1 MRRWVQFVLRYRYAV
16 IAVWL
21 GLTGLAAWS
30 ASRAEMSTRLGEDM
44 IGDRPE
50 FRRYIERS
58 QNFRSDGSIV
68 VGVEDPEMLSP
79 ANVARLRKT
88 IDNLLELPEVGHIS
102 SILSAQR
109 IDSKGKTLHIAEYV
123 AEALKHPDR
132 ANEVLAL
139 MQADELVGPLHI
151 SADGRSHAVLIEFTV
166 DDNRAG
172 EDATWMVGNSL
183 AVFHQAGY
191 APEKLHVTGFTAA
204 LAESVEQLHFN
215 VKTIFP
221 IVSIILILAVWL
233 LFGRLWPAAVSMAV
247 SMTAV
252 IWTVGF
258 LVALEGR
265 VHTLVSLTPPV
276 VLIVAFSDV
285 VHLCS
290 AYLMSLGKGRTRDE
304 AILESGSEVGRAC
317 LLTSATTFAGFASFG
332 LIPQPAMRSTA
343 IALAFGVAVALLIA
357 LTLVPVLFTFGKT
370 PAPLR
375 RGTTAVVHK
384 GMDWLLR
391 AAQRLSLSKPRTVI
405 AVFGLIGLTAAAG
418 APFFT
423 FEADFYRRFDESN
436 RLTVDTDWFKEN
448 FTGTNMLEL
457 YIETDEKKGL
467 LKGNRLRSI
476 AEYQQAI
483 VDRPEVVSASS
494 LVDLLQTIHGAM
506 VPERAA
512 RDPMPD
518 GQQLLAQYL
527 LLFESSGGEELDRIV
542 DFHRQEMVIGIRLA
556 QDGARFTAQEG
567 LAIQAMGGQYLEAD
581 TRAETTGLVYLLGF
595 FFEEIIDGQFK
606 GLALSFVLIALLMVL
621 GLYSW
626 RVGLL
631 SMIPN
636 LLPVFFIVGLMGFL
650 YEHVDSDVVVILVIA
665 VGIGVDDTIH
675 FLTRFRTEIFRG
687 SDVPTAIEET
697 FTFAGRGILMTTII
711 LVAGFLPLAL
721 SSYITMKYLGTLLPL
736 ALIVALAAD
745 VLLVPAMI
753 ETRLL
758 RFRRR

>member
-50 FRRYIERS
+50 FRRYIERAS
-58 QNFRSDGSIV
+58 NFRSDGSII
-68 VGVEDPEMLSP
+68 VGIEDPDMLKP
-79 ANVARLRKT
+79 ANLARLKIT
-88 IDNLLELPEVGHIS
+88 VDELLELEEVGHVS

-109 IDSKGKTLHIAEYV
+109 IGSKGSTLHVTEY
-123 AEALKHPDR
+123 AREAREHPER
-132 ANEVLAL
+132 AADVLAQ

-151 SADGRSHAVLIEFTV
+151 AADGRSHSVLVEFTV
-166 DDNRAG
+166 DDSRAG
-172 EDATWMVGNSL
+172 EDAIWLVGNSL
-183 AVFHQAGY
+183 AVFHEAGY

-221 IVSIILILAVWL
+221 VVSIILILAVWL

-258 LVALEGR
+258 LVAWEGR
-265 VHTLVSLTPPV
+265 IHTLVSLTPPV

-290 AYLMSLGKGRTRDE
+290 AYLMSLGKGRSRDE

-332 LIPQPAMRSTA
+332 LIPQPAMQSTA

-357 LTLVPVLFTFGKT
+357 LTLVPVLFSFGKQ

-375 RGTTAVVHK
+375 RGVTAVVHR
-384 GMDWLLR
+384 GMDWLLDWAR
-391 AAQRLSLSKPRTVI
+391 KLAISRPRTIIV
-405 AVFGLIGLTAAAG
+405 AFGLIGLLAATG

-423 FEADFYRRFDESN
+423 FEADFYRRFDDSN
-436 RLTVDTDWFKEN
+436 RLTVDTDWFKSN
-448 FTGTNMLEL
+448 FSGTNMLEL
-457 YIETDEKKGL
+457 YIETDEKNGL
-467 LKGNRLRSI
+467 LDADRLRSI
-476 AEYQQAI
+476 AAYQQAI
-483 VDRPEVVSASS
+483 VDRPDVVSATS
-494 LVDLLQTIHGAM
+494 LVDLFESIHGAM
-506 VPERAA
+506 VPELAA
-512 RDPMPD
+512 EDPLPD
-518 GQQLLAQYL
+518 NRPLLAQYL
-527 LLFESSGGEELDRIV
+527 LLFESSGGDELDRIV
-542 DFHRQEMVIGIRLA
+542 DFPREEMVMGIRLA
-556 QDGARFTAQEG
+556 KDGARFTAQEG
-567 LAIQAMGGQYLEAD
+567 LAIQAMAEEHLGPG

-595 FFEEIIDGQFK
+595 FFEEIIDGQFN
-606 GLALSFVLIALLMVL
+606 GLALSFVLIALLMVM
-621 GLYSW
+621 GLFSL

-636 LLPVFFIVGLMGFL
+636 LLPVAFIVGLMGFL

-675 FLTRFRTEIFRG
+675 FLTRFRTEVFRG
-687 SDVPTAIEET
+687 SSVDSAIEET
-697 FTFAGRGILMTTII
+697 FSFAGRGILMTTII

-721 SSYITMKYLGTLLPL
+721 SSYITMKYLGTLLPI
-736 ALIVALAAD
+736 ALVVALAAD

-753 ETRLL
+753 ETGVL
-758 RFRRR
+758 RFRR